1 MTKTIKGSSV
11 LGGLIALYSTI
22 VVVFIVGDLSR
33 KDYGRKGLGRSFLE
47 NACDLS
53 LGPKQHSSGLSL
65 FDCTSCHLF
74 TMAADYVPRG
84 RHRKVLHSYLHLIL
98 ENHIECCHS

>member
-1 MTKTIKGSSV
+1 M
-11 LGGLIALYSTI
+11 LGGLIALLSTI
-22 VVVFIVGDLSR
+22 VVVFLVGDLSR

-53 LGPKQHSSGLSL
+53 LGPEQHSSGLSL
-65 FDCTSCHLF
+65 FDCTSSCHLF

-84 RHRKVLHSYLHLIL
+84 RHRKALHSYLHLIL
-98 ENHIECCHS
+98 ESHI